1 MVNILKTTRKDN
13 GYYIFRGQFI
23 IYSMINL
30 ILKIIFVLFVIDKL
44 TEKIIMLIE
53 SQNKLS
59 EMKVLYSDIKVSWIM
74 DIVIILFI
82 SMFILLMLRGLLYLS
97 RYDFRKSSK
106 DKMLDEVSKKGRMI
120 DDKLKD
126 IDKDNIYRD
135 IILIKESYI
144 LLGEIRFIE
153 NNLGNLSKHKKEIM
167 NIRYSKM
174 RLLENELKRLLKN
187 RKLEVVIPSDETN
200 RQNFYNRMKNSIMTI
215 FKRLQ

>member
-1 MVNILKTTRKDN
+1 
-13 GYYIFRGQFI
+13 
-23 IYSMINL
+23 MINF
-30 ILKIIFVLFVIDKL
+30 ILKIIFVLFVIDKI
-44 TEKIIMLIE
+44 TDKIIMLIE

-74 DIVIILFI
+74 DIVIILFV

-174 RLLENELKRLLKN
+174 KLLEDKLKRLLKN
-187 RKLEVVIPSDETN
+187 RKLEDDETN

>member
-1 MVNILKTTRKDN
+1 
-13 GYYIFRGQFI
+13 
-23 IYSMINL
+23 MINL
-30 ILKIIFVLFVIDKL
+30 ILKIIFVLFVIEKITD
-44 TEKIIMLIE
+44 KIIMLIE

-74 DIVIILFI
+74 DVVIILFV
-82 SMFILLMLRGLLYLS
+82 SMFILLMLRGLLDLS

-106 DKMLDEVSKKGRMI
+106 DKMLAEISKKSRMI

-126 IDKDNIYRD
+126 IDKDNIYKD

-174 RLLENELKRLLKN
+174 RLLEKELKRLLKN

>member
-30 ILKIIFVLFVIDKL
+30 ILKIIFVLFVIDKI
-44 TEKIIMLIE
+44 TDKIIMLIE

-126 IDKDNIYRD
+126 IDKDNIYKD

>member
-1 MVNILKTTRKDN
+1 METLKE
-13 GYYIFRGQFI
+13 F
-23 IYSMINL
+23 M
-30 ILKIIFVLFVIDKL
+30 KIIAKGTKIVLLFIFVIFVIFAVIN
-44 TEKIIMLIE
+44 TLIQVC
-53 SQNKLS
+53 SQKQIS
-59 EMKVLYSDIKVSWIM
+59 EMKVLHSDIKVNWIM
-74 DIVIILFI
+74 DIVIILFV

-126 IDKDNIYRD
+126 IDKDNIYKD

-174 RLLENELKRLLKN
+174 RLLENELKRLLK
-187 RKLEVVIPSDETN
+187 IGS
-200 RQNFYNRMKNSIMTI
+200 
-215 FKRLQ
+215 

>member
-1 MVNILKTTRKDN
+1 
-13 GYYIFRGQFI
+13 
-23 IYSMINL
+23 MINL
-30 ILKIIFVLFVIDKL
+30 ILKIIFVLFVIDKI
-44 TEKIIMLIE
+44 TDKIIMLVD

-106 DKMLDEVSKKGRMI
+106 DKMLDEISKKSRMI

-126 IDKDNIYRD
+126 IDKDNIYKD

-174 RLLENELKRLLKN
+174 RLLENELKRLVKN

>member
-1 MVNILKTTRKDN
+1 
-13 GYYIFRGQFI
+13 
-23 IYSMINL
+23 
-30 ILKIIFVLFVIDKL
+30 
-44 TEKIIMLIE
+44 
-53 SQNKLS
+53 
-59 EMKVLYSDIKVSWIM
+59 M

-106 DKMLDEVSKKGRMI
+106 DKMLDEISKKSRMI

-126 IDKDNIYRD
+126 IDKDNIYKD

-174 RLLENELKRLLKN
+174 RLLENELKRLVKN

>member
-1 MVNILKTTRKDN
+1 MKVIAKGT
-13 GYYIFRGQFI
+13 
-23 IYSMINL
+23 
-30 ILKIIFVLFVIDKL
+30 KIVLLFIFVIFVIFA
-44 TEKIIMLIE
+44 IINTLIQIC
-53 SQNKLS
+53 SQEQIS
-59 EMKVLYSDIKVSWIM
+59 EMKVLHSDIKVSWIM
-74 DIVIILFI
+74 DIVIILFA

-106 DKMLDEVSKKGRMI
+106 DKMLDEISKKSRMI

-126 IDKDNIYRD
+126 IDKDNIYKD

-174 RLLENELKRLLKN
+174 RLLENELKRLVKN

>member
-1 MVNILKTTRKDN
+1 MANILKTTRKYN
-13 GYYIFRGQFI
+13 GYYIFAVNLI
-23 IYSMINL
+23 IYSMINF
-30 ILKIIFVLFVIDKL
+30 ILKIIFVLFVIDKISD
-44 TEKIIMLIE
+44 KIIMLIE
-53 SQNKLS
+53 PQNKLS

-74 DIVIILFI
+74 DIVIILFV

-126 IDKDNIYRD
+126 IDKDNIYKD

-144 LLGEIRFIE
+144 LLGEIRFME

-174 RLLENELKRLLKN
+174 KLLEDKLKRLLKN
-187 RKLEVVIPSDETN
+187 RKLEDDETN